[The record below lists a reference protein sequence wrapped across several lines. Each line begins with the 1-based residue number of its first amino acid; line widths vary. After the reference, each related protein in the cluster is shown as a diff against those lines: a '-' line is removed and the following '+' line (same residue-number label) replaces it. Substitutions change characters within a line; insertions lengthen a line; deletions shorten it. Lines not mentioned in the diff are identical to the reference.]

1 MFYQFMMLTL
11 VISSCVKI
19 WTIQILNSKKMTT
32 ENKIILTL
40 NDVKCLGF
48 EKQKIR
54 DSLGFEKQE
63 IL

>member
-1 MFYQFMMLTL
+1 
-11 VISSCVKI
+11 
-19 WTIQILNSKKMTT
+19 LNSKKMTT